1 MHTQAGTTLSQG
13 HVKDQGVDLPI
24 IEDVVVWGGETQLF
38 IVRFKR
44 VNNYVYD

>member
-24 IEDVVVWGGETQLF
+24 IEDVVVWGGVKPSYLLF
-38 IVRFKR
+38 GSNV
-44 VNNYVYD
+44 